1 MKVQSR
7 LLVIAALA
15 TSIGL
20 AGCDSGPS
28 SAPTSEAPQAPSAP
42 MTGAATAATPEP
54 ARDFAATQELKK
66 VHFALDQTRIRS
78 TDAKILD
85 DNARWLKSRGDVE
98 ILVGVRGRAEDRVN
112 RGRLGPKGLHGW
124 AANHSPDRLTHPL
137 VRDGELRDSAYYPI
151 TDDEWPAVRANL
163 ERRLAAALEGAVQT
177 GD

>member
-28 SAPTSEAPQAPSAP
+28 SAPTSEAPEAPSAP

-66 VHFALDQTRIRS
+66 IHFALDQTRIRS

-85 DNARWLKSRGDVE
+85 DNARWLKSRGEVE
-98 ILVGVRGRAEDRVN
+98 ILVGGHADERGSDLYNLQLAERRADAVKKYLVARGVEADRISTTSHGEQQPVCAQPGEGCWSKNRRAEFMVKPR
-112 RGRLGPKGLHGW
+112 
-124 AANHSPDRLTHPL
+124 
-137 VRDGELRDSAYYPI
+137 
-151 TDDEWPAVRANL
+151 
-163 ERRLAAALEGAVQT
+163 
-177 GD
+177 